1 MTHQDWLHLLLGPL
15 TMLMCT
21 RAQADGPHVF
31 QLQVASATAVTAQT
45 GMRMRLKTVL
55 RWRLAKFCQ

>member
-1 MTHQDWLHLLLGPL
+1 MLLGPL

-21 RAQADGPHVF
+21 RTQGDGAHVF

-45 GMRMRLKTVL
+45 GLRIRLKTVL
-55 RWRLAKFCQ
+55 RWRLAKLCQYRWRLR